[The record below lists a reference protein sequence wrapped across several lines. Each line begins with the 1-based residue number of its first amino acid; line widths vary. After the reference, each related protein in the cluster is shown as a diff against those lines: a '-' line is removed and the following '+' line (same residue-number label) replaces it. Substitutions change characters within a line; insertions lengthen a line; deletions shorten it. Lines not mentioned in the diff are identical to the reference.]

1 MIGQIVYSRGF
12 NYLSSFLTLVMTF
25 ILVNGP
31 LQHTRRTRS
40 SIFTIS
46 RICIV
51 IQLLAMAYSTYK
63 RLIKV
68 VQLVNK
74 ITITFCHLQ
83 GIFILEALLG
93 KRPIVNDTAWAF
105 FIWNTIKILNLPT
118 ITNDFKIAKRF
129 LSKWF

>member
-1 MIGQIVYSRGF
+1 MTRTVDTEKSIETMNSYTSGKTSSMIRDDWANSIYRGF

-93 KRPIVNDTAWAF
+93 KRPIVNDTA
-105 FIWNTIKILNLPT
+105 
-118 ITNDFKIAKRF
+118 
-129 LSKWF
+129 

>member
-1 MIGQIVYSRGF
+1 MTRTVDTEKSIETMNSYTSGKTSSMIRDDWANSIYRGF
-12 NYLSSFLTLVMTF
+12 NYLPSFLTLVMTF

-51 IQLLAMAYSTYK
+51 IQLLAMAYSAYK

-68 VQLVNK
+68 QQVNK
-74 ITITFCHLQ
+74 ITIAFCHLQ

-93 KRPIVNDTAWAF
+93 M
-105 FIWNTIKILNLPT
+105 L
-118 ITNDFKIAKRF
+118 
-129 LSKWF
+129 

>member
-1 MIGQIVYSRGF
+1 MYQSKETMNSYTSGKTSSMIRDDWANSIYRGF

-93 KRPIVNDTAWAF
+93 KRPIVNDTA
-105 FIWNTIKILNLPT
+105 
-118 ITNDFKIAKRF
+118 
-129 LSKWF
+129 

>member
-1 MIGQIVYSRGF
+1 MTRTVDTEKSIETMNSYTSGKTSSMIRDDWANSIYRGF

-83 GIFILEALLG
+83 GIFILEALWG
-93 KRPIVNDTAWAF
+93 MQASNCK
-105 FIWNTIKILNLPT
+105 
-118 ITNDFKIAKRF
+118 
-129 LSKWF
+129 

>member
-1 MIGQIVYSRGF
+1 MKKLMTRTVDTEKSIETMNSYTSGKTSSMIRDDWANSIYRGF

-93 KRPIVNDTAWAF
+93 KRPIVNDTA
-105 FIWNTIKILNLPT
+105 
-118 ITNDFKIAKRF
+118 
-129 LSKWF
+129 

>member
-1 MIGQIVYSRGF
+1 MTRTVDTEKSIETMNSYTSGKTSSMIRDDWANSIYRGF

-83 GIFILEALLG
+83 GIFILEALWG
-93 KRPIVNDTAWAF
+93 MQASN
-105 FIWNTIKILNLPT
+105 
-118 ITNDFKIAKRF
+118 
-129 LSKWF
+129 SK